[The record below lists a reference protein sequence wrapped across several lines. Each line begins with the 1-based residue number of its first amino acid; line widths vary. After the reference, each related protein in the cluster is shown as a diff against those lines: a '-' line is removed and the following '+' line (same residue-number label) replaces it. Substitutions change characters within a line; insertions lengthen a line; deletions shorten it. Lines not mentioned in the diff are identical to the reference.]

1 MGDGAAAHVN
11 LPWLVRL
18 RWLAVFGQA
27 SALAVAHWV
36 FYFELTVWLA
46 LTAIG
51 LVAASNVALSLASRV
66 QRRAWAESQVM
77 GSVMA
82 LDTVLLTVLLVA
94 SGGVMNPFTILYL
107 VHITLSAVVLSAR
120 WTLLVSALS
129 FAGYGA
135 LFLLP
140 SDPHAQHGPHDSFT
154 PHLQGMWLAFVVAA
168 GLITIFVRQMI
179 RASARQREQL
189 REAGARHARLAS
201 ITTLAAGAAHE
212 LGNPLGTIAIAAH
225 DARLALGD
233 SPLGRAVVED
243 LELILLEVERC
254 RTILGSM
261 AARAPEATEAPGV
274 FTLDDLSLGIRLQLG
289 EQAARIQFRAAAADT
304 LELPLRQTTQSV
316 LALVRNALD
325 ASEGEE
331 PIVVHVS
338 RLGADAHICV
348 EDRGAGI
355 PESIRARL
363 GEPFFTTKEP
373 GRGLG
378 LGLFLARVFAE
389 NRGGEL
395 TIDSRLGAGTRAR
408 LRIPM
413 GLLAAGGAVRA

>member
-1 MGDGAAAHVN
+1 MHAGAHVT

-18 RWLAVFGQA
+18 RWLGVFGQA
-27 SALAVAHWV
+27 AALAVAHWV
-36 FYFELTVWLA
+36 FTFELTAPLA
-46 LTAIG
+46 MAVIG
-51 LVAASNVALSLASRV
+51 LVAASNVALSLAPLRLLG
-66 QRRAWAESQVM
+66 WGESQIM

-82 LDTVLLTVLLVA
+82 LDTALLTVLLAA

-129 FAGYGA
+129 CAGYGA

-140 SDPHAQHGPHDSFT
+140 TEHHLHHGAAGLA

-168 GLITIFVRQMI
+168 ALITVFVRQMI

-225 DARLALGD
+225 DARLALD
-233 SPLGRAVVED
+233 ASPLGRAVAED
-243 LELILLEVERC
+243 LELISLEVERC
-254 RTILGSM
+254 RDILGSM
-261 AARAPEATEAPGV
+261 AARGSETTDASGP
-274 FTLDDLSLGIRLQLG
+274 FTVSDLSHSIRLQLG
-289 EQAARIQFRAAAADT
+289 EQAARIQFRAAAAET

-325 ASEGEE
+325 ASQDDE

-348 EDRGAGI
+348 EDRGGGI
-355 PESIRARL
+355 PESILARL

-378 LGLFLARVFAE
+378 LGLFLVRLFAE
-389 NRGGEL
+389 NHGGEL

-408 LRIPM
+408 MRIPM
-413 GLLAAGGAVRA
+413 GLFAGGSRVHA